1 MYTCFW
7 LDPHRYHYLAY
18 LQGSRTPRG
27 WRGARLELGTLGGG
41 RWLGDRT
48 ALYARA
54 RRCGVPLIESS
65 HGFED
70 LRVMFLSLSA
80 SATTP
85 GKHSSAD
92 YLCHSPVNGSRI
104 SMILGPAQRAA
115 LSRSGA
121 PFWRRDKSS
130 SSLRLASI
138 SAALSAAVSSPTG
151 ESTFRNLPRPSAA
164 QCTLPSLWCS
174 FLWFSALS
182 QSLKAFVK
190 GHNRPSSP
198 LSGQAVEVLARR
210 AVVASLYDNL

>member
-27 WRGARLELGTLGGG
+27 WRGARLELGTLGGE
-41 RWLGDRT
+41 RLLGDRT

-54 RRCGVPLIESS
+54 RRCSVPLIESS

-151 ESTFRNLPRPSAA
+151 ESTFRNSPGLQLLNALCRHCGAPFCGS
-164 QCTLPSLWCS
+164 LPSLRAS
-174 FLWFSALS
+174 RLSLRATTAL
-182 QSLKAFVK
+182 
-190 GHNRPSSP
+190 RPRSP
-198 LSGQAVEVLARR
+198 AKR
-210 AVVASLYDNL
+210 